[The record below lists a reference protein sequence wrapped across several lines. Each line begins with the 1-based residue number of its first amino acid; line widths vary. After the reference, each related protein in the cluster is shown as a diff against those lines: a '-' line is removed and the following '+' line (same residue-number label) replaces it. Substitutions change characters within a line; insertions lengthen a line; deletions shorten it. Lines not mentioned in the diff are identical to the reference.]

1 VHKSCGLQPGSETQE
16 AVLIVKMVKKGK
28 DKSTPAPAAT
38 PAASQSKGKNQKA
51 KLKPAE
57 DDFIVF
63 TTGDKDPKN
72 KRGGGPAAKS
82 GPSGSDAQ
90 QEEGALGP
98 PKPTVKQIIGGASW
112 TGKLPV
118 NMLSEHCQKQK
129 WDRPDYHTVS
139 YHPMRILGF

>member
-1 VHKSCGLQPGSETQE
+1 
-16 AVLIVKMVKKGK
+16 MVKKGK

-51 KLKPAE
+51 KPKPAE

-63 TTGDKDPKN
+63 TSGDKDPKN
-72 KRGGGPAAKS
+72 RRGGGGSASKS
-82 GPSGSDAQ
+82 VPDAQ

-118 NMLSEHCQKQK
+118 NLLSEHCQKQK

-139 YHPMRILGF
+139 YRRTGNLEALG